1 MIQEILTYIIVALAF
16 AYTFY
21 KLFHIIAE
29 SFKKS
34 SGSVCGGC
42 ASCEFKSELKNI
54 SHPS

>member
-16 AYTFY
+16 LYTFY
-21 KLFHIIAE
+21 KLYRIIAE

-34 SGSVCGGC
+34 SGAVCGGC

-54 SHPS
+54 PSRS